1 MNFLTISILLNVA
14 LFVAFKTFNKWRIP
28 VFQAVVFN
36 YIVCAL
42 MGALFLSPDNL
53 EILSP
58 LGASWQY
65 FAIILGFIFIGTF
78 YILGLTTNAFGITIA
93 TISSKMSL
101 IIPVVFALFIF
112 KTSIHLFNIW
122 NYLGITLALAAVI
135 LTSIKKPS
143 NYSSWSQRG
152 IKQALPLALFL
163 LAGTL
168 DTIIN
173 YVNYRYLTIE
183 SQVTFIW
190 IIFITAAAIGVIIL
204 LVRWEPIRARSIW
217 GGLYLGVPNF
227 FSMYFIVKALTA
239 FNNDGAVLFP
249 LFNVGIIIGS
259 TLAAVIIFRER
270 LLSINKIGII
280 LAVISVI
287 MISYQELIIW
297 LN

>member
-1 MNFLTISILLNVA
+1 MKFLTICILLNVV

-42 MGALFLSPDNL
+42 MGALFLSGNSL
-53 EILSP
+53 EVLIP
-58 LGASWQY
+58 AGLGWQY
-65 FAIILGFIFIGTF
+65 FALLLGFIFIGTF

-101 IIPVVFALFIF
+101 IIPVVFGLFVF
-112 KTSIHLFNIW
+112 KTAVHLFDFW
-122 NYLGITLALAAVI
+122 NYLGIFLALCAVV
-135 LTSIKKPS
+135 LTSIRDRHS
-143 NYSSWSQRG
+143 DLTWSPRG
-152 IKQALPLALFL
+152 IKQGLPLALFL

-173 YVNYRYLTIE
+173 YVNHRYLDLE

-190 IIFITAAAIGVIIL
+190 GIFVTAAFIGIVTLVI
-204 LVRWEPIRARSIW
+204 RWEPIQAKSIL
-217 GGLYLGVPNF
+217 GGLYLGIPNF

-239 FNNDGAVLFP
+239 FNNNGAVLFP
-249 LFNVGIIIGS
+249 LFNIGIIMG
-259 TLAAVIIFRER
+259 TALVAVIIFKER

-287 MISYQELIIW
+287 MISYQELILW